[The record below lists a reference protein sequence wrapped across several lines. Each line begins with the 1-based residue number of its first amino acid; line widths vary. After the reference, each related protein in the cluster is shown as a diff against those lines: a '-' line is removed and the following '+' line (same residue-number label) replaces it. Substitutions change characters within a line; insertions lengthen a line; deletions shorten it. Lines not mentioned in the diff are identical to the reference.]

1 MDRNTPY
8 RNGELVPQPVA
19 AATMIYGGHMVA
31 LNAAGQAVPAATTPG
46 LTVVGVSDE
55 YADNTAGNAG
65 DRLVIVRRHKV
76 WSFANNSGDAVTQA
90 MVGKACYV
98 TDSTTVAGTV
108 GADNT
113 KPRPAAGVVVA
124 VDADGVWVEI

>member
-31 LNAAGQAVPAATTPG
+31 LNASGQAVPASATAA

-65 DRLVIVRRHKV
+65 DVQVIVRRHKV
-76 WSFANNSGDAVTQA
+76 WSFANSSADAVTQA

-98 TDSTTVAGTV
+98 VDSTTVAGSSN
-108 GADNT
+108 ADA
-113 KPRPAAGVVVA
+113 RPVAGTVVA

>member
-8 RNGELVPQPVA
+8 RNGELIPQPVA

-31 LNAAGQAVPAATTPG
+31 LNATGQAVPASATAA

-65 DRLVIVRRHKV
+65 DVQVIVRRLKV
-76 WSFANNSGDAVTQA
+76 WSFANSSADAVTQA

-98 TDSTTVAGTV
+98 VDSTTVAGSSN
-108 GADNT
+108 ADA
-113 KPRPAAGVVVA
+113 RPVAGTVVA